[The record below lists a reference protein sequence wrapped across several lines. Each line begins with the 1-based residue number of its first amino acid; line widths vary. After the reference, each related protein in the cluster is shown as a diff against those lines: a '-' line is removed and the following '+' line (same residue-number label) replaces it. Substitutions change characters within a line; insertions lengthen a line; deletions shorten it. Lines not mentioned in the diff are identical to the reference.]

1 MKLFVKIFFAGI
13 LGQLLIILLLN
24 ILGYSLLKSYE
35 KIETVISIIGLITT
49 FLGAYFGAKIAGNE
63 SRNLFKQEIKM
74 NDLSKNM
81 DINLE
86 VLERIEVIK
95 KNIDY
100 MKELNKSN
108 YLDPETTQILIDE
121 SRKIKD
127 NLNGIKRDKLSSTSV
142 ILYSDIHNLYNE
154 FDKVNR
160 EINGIINPDE
170 TKKILSNIEIQ
181 NTYIPYISY
190 WNRYSVFDDGVIL
203 IDVIDSEDKDKLEEV
218 SLDLII
224 NSNLAFFEEKRKKV
238 NNLLSNIYNVYNTM
252 KYKNRIDLIKE
263 YTKLYRN

>member
-1 MKLFVKIFFAGI
+1 MKLFVKIIFAGI
-13 LGQLLIILLLN
+13 LGQLVILLLLN
-24 ILGYSLLKSYE
+24 ILGYSFLKSYE

-86 VLERIEVIK
+86 VLESIEEIK

-100 MKELNKSN
+100 MKEFNKSN
-108 YLDPETTQILIDE
+108 YLDPEATQILLE
-121 SRKIKD
+121 NSRKIKAD
-127 NLNGIKRDKLSSTSV
+127 LNYIKEDKLSSTSV
-142 ILYSDIHNLYNE
+142 ILYSDIHKLYNE
-154 FDKVNR
+154 FEKVNR
-160 EINGIINPDE
+160 EINGIINYDE
-170 TKKILSNIEIQ
+170 TKEILSNIV
-181 NTYIPYISY
+181 IPNKCISVINY
-190 WNRYSVFDDGVIL
+190 WNKYSVNDGAI
-203 IDVIDSEDKDKLEEV
+203 IIEVIDSEGKEKLEKI

-224 NSNLAFFEEKRKKV
+224 KSNIVFFEEKRKKV
-238 NNLLSNIYNVYNTM
+238 NTLLSNINNVYNKM
-252 KYKNRIDLIKE
+252 KYKNRIELIEE

>member
-1 MKLFVKIFFAGI
+1 MKLFVKIFFAVI
-13 LGQLLIILLLN
+13 LGQLVILLLLN
-24 ILGYSLLKSYE
+24 ILGYSFLKSYE

-86 VLERIEVIK
+86 VLESIEEIK

-100 MKELNKSN
+100 MKELNKYN
-108 YLDPETTQILIDE
+108 YLDPETTQKLIDK

-127 NLNGIKRDKLSSTSV
+127 NLNHIKKDKLSSTSV
-142 ILYSDIHNLYNE
+142 ILYSDVHKLYNE
-154 FDKVNR
+154 FEKVNR

-170 TKKILSNIEIQ
+170 TKEILGSIEIQ
-181 NTYIPYISY
+181 NKCISVISY
-190 WNRYSVFDDGVIL
+190 WNKYSVYDGVIL
-203 IDVIDSEDKDKLEEV
+203 IGVIDSEDKDRLEEI

-224 NSNLAFFEEKRKKV
+224 KSNLVFFEEKRKKV
-238 NNLLSNIYNVYNTM
+238 NNLLSNTYNVYNKM
-252 KYKNRIDLIKE
+252 KYKNRIELIEE